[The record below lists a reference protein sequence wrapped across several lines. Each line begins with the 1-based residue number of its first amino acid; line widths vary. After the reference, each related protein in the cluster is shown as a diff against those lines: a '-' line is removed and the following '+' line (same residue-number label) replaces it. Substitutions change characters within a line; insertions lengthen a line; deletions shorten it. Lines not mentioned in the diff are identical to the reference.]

1 MNEQNLRPCTP
12 ENARERQL
20 KGAQKRKENTQR
32 RQFLSE
38 MYADFL
44 SEKFDVK
51 VDGAK
56 TKITGAELC
65 KMTAKQVLN
74 KGGQA
79 SVSMLTEIRKATES
93 ESVLEKLKAE
103 NEKHIS
109 KEAEF
114 FQFRLQKRLFDKQK
128 DVFNDFISKRKCS
141 MCSRRAGK
149 TEEATDEMLKV
160 AAIPNSPVLYINL
173 TFDNAI
179 KQTYDKVLAEAERVD
194 LKITKKSKS
203 EGYIEFENGSSI
215 LFKGNKDK
223 GEADK
228 MQGFHY
234 RLVII
239 DEAQSQCNMVYLI
252 DTIITPML
260 TDFSDS
266 VLYLIGTP
274 PRRKYTYFENA
285 FNNKT
290 WKHFHWTM
298 ADNPFIPDVDA
309 EIKRICEEKGLTVES
324 PLIQREYFGKIAYDT
339 EAQIFKGFQ
348 TYSGDVPAE
357 FIPDHIYGGNDF
369 GFSDYN
375 GVIELV
381 GNVTDKKAY
390 IVFEKKF
397 NKSTITE
404 IINQTRTGFE
414 EATMFALKRNKSF
427 DLSNRGIYTDDNEK
441 SIAYEMHTTYGLP
454 AWTAYKYDRD
464 LAIEQLAEWCRLGR
478 VVIPEGGEL
487 ADEFEQILHPRDEQ
501 DNILPGMDDSYHP
514 DITMALLYA
523 FRQFLFD
530 CGEDLGGES
539 KNKQSGEYQPYLN

>member
-1 MNEQNLRPCTP
+1 
-12 ENARERQL
+12 
-20 KGAQKRKENTQR
+20 
-32 RQFLSE
+32 

-51 VDGAK
+51 VDGTK

-478 VVIPEGGEL
+478 IVIPEGGEL

-523 FRQFLFD
+523 SRQFFFD
-530 CGEDLGGES
+530 CGLDAGGES
-539 KNKQSGEYQPYLN
+539 KNKQTGEF

>member
-348 TYSGDVPAE
+348 VYSGDIPAE

-381 GNVTDKKAY
+381 GNVIDKKAY
-390 IVFEKKF
+390 VVFEKKF

-414 EATMFALKRNKSF
+414 EATMFTLKRNKSF

-478 VVIPEGGEL
+478 IVIPEGGEL

-539 KNKQSGEYQPYLN
+539 KNKQSGEY

>member
-348 TYSGDVPAE
+348 VYSGDIPAE

-390 IVFEKKF
+390 VVFEKKF

-478 VVIPEGGEL
+478 IVIPEGGEL

-539 KNKQSGEYQPYLN
+539 GNKKTGEF

>member
-1 MNEQNLRPCTP
+1 MDTRKNLKPFTS
-12 ENARERQL
+12 ENAREMQL
-20 KGAQKRKENTQR
+20 KGSQKRKENNEKKK
-32 RQFLSE
+32 FLSE
-38 MYADFL
+38 MYSDFL

-56 TKITGAELC
+56 TKITGSDLC
-65 KMTAKQVLN
+65 KITTKTILN
-74 KGGQA
+74 KGNQA
-79 SVSMLTEIRKATES
+79 SVAMLTEIRKATES
-93 ESVLEKLKAE
+93 ESILDKLKE
-103 NEKHIS
+103 EQEKFLT

-114 FQFRLQKRLFDKQK
+114 YQFRLQKRLFDKQK
-128 DVFNDFISKRKCS
+128 EVFNDFISKRKCS

-239 DEAQSQCNMVYLI
+239 DESQSQCNMNYLI

-260 TDFSDS
+260 TDYADS

-274 PRRKYTYFENA
+274 PRRKHTYFENA
-285 FNNKT
+285 FNNKS
-290 WKHFHWTM
+290 WKQYHWTM
-298 ADNPFIPDVDA
+298 KDNPFIPNVDA
-309 EIKRICEEKGLTVES
+309 EIKRICAEKGLTEDS
-324 PLIQREYFGKIAYDT
+324 PLIQREYYGRIAYDT
-339 EAQIFKGFQ
+339 EAQIFKGFK
-348 TYSGDVPAE
+348 TYSGDVPEA
-357 FIPDHIYGGNDF
+357 FVPDHIYGGNDF

-375 GVIELV
+375 GVVQLV
-381 GNVTDKKAY
+381 GNVETKQGFV
-390 IVFEKKF
+390 IFEKKF

-414 EATMFALKRNKSF
+414 EATMFALKRNKGF

-464 LAIEQLAEWCRLGR
+464 MAIEQLSEWCRTGR
-478 VVIPEGGEL
+478 IIIPENGQI

-501 DNILPGMDDSYHP
+501 DNILPGMDESYHP

-539 KNKQSGEYQPYLN
+539 KNKKTESFDN

>member
-1 MNEQNLRPCTP
+1 MNERNLKPCTP

-20 KGAQKRKENTQR
+20 KSAEKRKENTQR

-51 VDGAK
+51 VDGVK

-260 TDFSDS
+260 TDFADS

-339 EAQIFKGFQ
+339 EAQVFKDYKVYQG
-348 TYSGDVPAE
+348 SIPMD
-357 FIPDHIYGGNDF
+357 FIPTHIYTGVDF
-369 GFSDYN
+369 GYADYN
-375 GVIELV
+375 GIVTMAA
-381 GNVTDKKAY
+381 NVDTRRAY
-390 IVFEKKF
+390 IIFERKF
-397 NKSTITE
+397 NKATVSM
-404 IINQTRTGFE
+404 IIDAVREGFE
-414 EATMFALKRNKSF
+414 NGKRFLIERNPNA
-427 DLSNRGIYTDDNEK
+427 DLSNCNIFTDTNEK
-441 SIAYEMHTTYGLP
+441 SITYELSQTYGLP
-454 AWTAYKYDRD
+454 AYCAYKYDRA
-464 LAIEQLAEWCRLGR
+464 LAIETLAEYCRTGR
-478 VVIPEGGEL
+478 ILNIENGEI
-487 ADEFEQILHPRDEQ
+487 ASEFEQTLYKRDEL
-501 DNILPGMDDSYHP
+501 DNITSELDEGFHP

-523 FRQFLFD
+523 SRQYFYD
-530 CGEDLGGES
+530 CGLDAGGES
-539 KNKQSGEYQPYLN
+539 KNKQTGEF

>member
-1 MNEQNLRPCTP
+1 
-12 ENARERQL
+12 
-20 KGAQKRKENTQR
+20 
-32 RQFLSE
+32 
-38 MYADFL
+38 
-44 SEKFDVK
+44 
-51 VDGAK
+51 
-56 TKITGAELC
+56 
-65 KMTAKQVLN
+65 
-74 KGGQA
+74 
-79 SVSMLTEIRKATES
+79 
-93 ESVLEKLKAE
+93 
-103 NEKHIS
+103 
-109 KEAEF
+109 
-114 FQFRLQKRLFDKQK
+114 
-128 DVFNDFISKRKCS
+128 
-141 MCSRRAGK
+141 
-149 TEEATDEMLKV
+149 
-160 AAIPNSPVLYINL
+160 
-173 TFDNAI
+173 
-179 KQTYDKVLAEAERVD
+179 
-194 LKITKKSKS
+194 
-203 EGYIEFENGSSI
+203 
-215 LFKGNKDK
+215 
-223 GEADK
+223 
-228 MQGFHY
+228 
-234 RLVII
+234 
-239 DEAQSQCNMVYLI
+239 
-252 DTIITPML
+252 ML
-260 TDFSDS
+260 TDFADS

-298 ADNPFIPDVDA
+298 ADNPFIPDVDE

-348 TYSGDVPAE
+348 VYSGDIPAE

-390 IVFEKKF
+390 VVFEKKF

-478 VVIPEGGEL
+478 IVIPEGGEL

-539 KNKQSGEYQPYLN
+539 KNKQSGEY

>member
-12 ENARERQL
+12 ENARARQL
-20 KGAQKRKENTQR
+20 KSAEKRKENTQK

-51 VDGAK
+51 VDGTK

-93 ESVLEKLKAE
+93 ELVLEKLKAE

-194 LKITKKSKS
+194 MKITKKSKS

-239 DEAQSQCNMVYLI
+239 DEAQSQCNMVYLV

-274 PRRKYTYFENA
+274 PRRKHTYFESA

-298 ADNPFIPDVDA
+298 KDNPFIPDVDA

-324 PLIQREYFGKIAYDT
+324 PLIQREYFGEISYDT

-348 TYSGDVPAE
+348 TYSGDIPAE

-381 GNVTDKKAY
+381 GNVTEKKGY
-390 IVFEKKF
+390 VIFEKKF

-404 IINQTRTGFE
+404 IIKKTRAGFE

-464 LAIEQLAEWCRLGR
+464 MAIEQLAEWCRLGR
-478 VVIPEGGEL
+478 LVIPEGGEL

-539 KNKQSGEYQPYLN
+539 QTKQTGEY

>member
-260 TDFSDS
+260 TDFADS

-309 EIKRICEEKGLTVES
+309 AIKRICEEKGLTVES

-348 TYSGDVPAE
+348 VYSGDIPAE

-375 GVIELV
+375 GVIELE

-390 IVFEKKF
+390 VVFEKKF

-478 VVIPEGGEL
+478 IVIPEGGEL

-539 KNKQSGEYQPYLN
+539 KNKQSGEF

>member
-1 MNEQNLRPCTP
+1 MNEKNLRPCTP

-20 KGAQKRKENTQR
+20 KSAAKRKENTKQR
-32 RQFLSE
+32 KFMSE
-38 MYADFL
+38 IYADFL
-44 SEKFDVK
+44 IDKYNVEIDGKKQNVSGQALVQEVTKRVLGRG
-51 VDGAK
+51 DGAS
-56 TKITGAELC
+56 
-65 KMTAKQVLN
+65 VLMM
-74 KGGQA
+74 K
-79 SVSMLTEIRKATES
+79 EIREATEN
-93 ESVLEKLKAE
+93 ESILEKLKIE

-128 DVFNDFISKRKCS
+128 NVFNDFISKRKCS

-149 TEEATDEMLKV
+149 TEEAVDEMLKV
-160 AAIPNSPVLYINL
+160 AAIPDSPVLYINL

-179 KQTYDKVLAEAERVD
+179 KQTFDKVLKEAERVD
-194 LKITKKSKS
+194 LKIVKKSKS

-215 LFKGNKDK
+215 LFKGNKDRS
-223 GEADK
+223 EADK

-239 DEAQSQCNMVYLI
+239 DEAQSQCNMTYLI

-260 TDFSDS
+260 TDYADS

-274 PRRKYTYFENA
+274 PRRKHTYFQNA
-285 FNNKT
+285 FENKT
-290 WKHFHWTM
+290 WKSYHWTM

-309 EIKRICEEKGLTVES
+309 EINRICEEKGLTKES
-324 PLIQREYFGKIAYDT
+324 PLIQREYFGLIAYDT
-339 EAQIFKGFQ
+339 EAQIFKDFK
-348 TYSGDVPAE
+348 TYVGEVPDS
-357 FIPDHIYGGNDF
+357 FIPDHLYGGNDF
-369 GFSDYN
+369 GFSDFN
-375 GVIELV
+375 GIVQIA
-381 GNVTDKKAY
+381 GNVAEKRGY
-390 IVFEKKF
+390 VIFEKKF
-397 NKSTITE
+397 NKSRVTE
-404 IINQTRTGFE
+404 IIDQTKKGFE
-414 EATMFALKRNKSF
+414 EATMFAINRNHSF

-441 SIAYEMHTTYGLP
+441 SIAYEMNVTYGLP

-464 LAIEQLAEWCRLGR
+464 MAIEQLAEWCRTGR
-478 VVIPEGGEL
+478 ILIPEGGEL

-530 CGEDLGGES
+530 CGEDAGGES
-539 KNKQSGEYQPYLN
+539 GNKKTGEF

>member
-20 KGAQKRKENTQR
+20 KGAQKRKENTQK

-179 KQTYDKVLAEAERVD
+179 KQTFDKVIAEAERVD

-348 TYSGDVPAE
+348 TYLGDVPAE

-381 GNVTDKKAY
+381 GNVTDKKGY
-390 IVFEKKF
+390 VVFEKKF

-441 SIAYEMHTTYGLP
+441 SIAYEMHITYGLP

-478 VVIPEGGEL
+478 IVIPEGGEL

-501 DNILPGMDDSYHP
+501 DNILPGIDDSYHP

-530 CGEDLGGES
+530 CGEDAGGES
-539 KNKQSGEYQPYLN
+539 GNKKTGEF